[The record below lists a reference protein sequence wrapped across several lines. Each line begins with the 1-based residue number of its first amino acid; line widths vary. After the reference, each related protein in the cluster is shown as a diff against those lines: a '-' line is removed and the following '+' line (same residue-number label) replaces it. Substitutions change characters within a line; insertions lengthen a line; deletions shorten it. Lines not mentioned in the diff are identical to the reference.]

1 AGAAFVASAL
11 VVMGLFF
18 LLGSVDQRAFALR
31 QLQTDKGQFQCL
43 GVVPDTGPTSDD
55 PEALDIAM
63 SCVHR
68 LRNRIESIRGGKRE
82 RGFVMLISSPFQ
94 GDGKTTIATLLGWS
108 YAEAGYRTC
117 LVDCDFIGRSLSH
130 QFGKLQDA
138 GLKEVLKDGDLASKV
153 IPLGNPNLNILP
165 IGLDP
170 SINAEHMPLSSI
182 QTLLDELRSEF
193 DLIILCYQVW
203 YLSPA
208 LPMTAFLH
216 SDAGKSL
223 IRNKPVVTLVACRN
237 MWLSA
242 QETMRQLI
250 AEAGGK
256 LCDHIAFTDR
266 GHPLATFIT
275 TPRWVLTGKR
285 DRFLGMPPAGVAP
298 EEIKEARR
306 FGRALA
312 DALDSNAERSGQP
325 MLRGL
330 RAVTVNPRLAI
341 SERAGRRAFGV
352 WSRLIRAFGQRGS
365 WQRRP
370 ALLVFS
376 LYLIVMVLT
385 VVPTSLLL
393 QWLLSPLLKSRL
405 EGLRAQ
411 LEQPSG
417 SEEFNLKKYDQ
428 SR

>member
-1 AGAAFVASAL
+1 MIADKLENPQARRLGMAFRSNRRIATRPLFPLLESPQNLPPEANLKHVL
-11 VVMGLFF
+11 VVNYSQTG
-18 LLGSVDQRAFALR
+18 
-31 QLQTDKGQFQCL
+31 QL
-43 GVVPDTGPTSDD
+43 S
-55 PEALDIAM
+55 DIAAQ
-63 SCVHR
+63 VVGP
-68 LRNRIESIRGGKRE
+68 LR
-82 RGFVMLISSPFQ
+82 
-94 GDGKTTIATLLGWS
+94 
-108 YAEAGYRTC
+108 EAGHRVHQET
-117 LVDCDFIGRSLSH
+117 LVPATPYPFPWPVVDFVDAMPECVQCDAPP
-130 QFGKLQDA
+130 LQPLTVAADA
-138 GLKEVLKDGDLASKV
+138 
-153 IPLGNPNLNILP
+153 
-165 IGLDP
+165 
-170 SINAEHMPLSSI
+170 
-182 QTLLDELRSEF
+182 EF

-223 IRNKPVVTLVACRN
+223 IRDKPVVTLVACRN

-306 FGRALA
+306 LGRALA

-352 WSRLIRAFGQRGS
+352 WSLLIRAFGQRGS